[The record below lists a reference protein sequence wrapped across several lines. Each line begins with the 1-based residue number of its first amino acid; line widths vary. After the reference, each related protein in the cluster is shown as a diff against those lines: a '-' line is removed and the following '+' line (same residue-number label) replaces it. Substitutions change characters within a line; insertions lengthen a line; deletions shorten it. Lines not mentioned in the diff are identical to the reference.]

1 MALIALAALWWI
13 GRHYFPEFTT
23 FLMKIIGALALLL
36 VLFVGF
42 ILFFSLYKPKATPE
56 MKKAEKQKAVY
67 SQSRSDLMELRRL
80 IMETK
85 DTKVKNLSM
94 EICEIADRILKTWK
108 EQAEDPSAI
117 CQFLNYYLPTFRNV
131 LSKYRRM
138 EAGGVLGPELA
149 GPVMECLGNIKSAM
163 DKQYQN
169 LFEDDK
175 LDLTVEMEA
184 LTLACKRDGLLDSDA
199 ADTAENLTTI

>member
-1 MALIALAALWWI
+1 MALIALAALWWN
-13 GRHYFPEFTT
+13 GRHYFPEFTA

-36 VLFVGF
+36 VLSVGF
-42 ILFFSLYKPKATPE
+42 ILLISLYKPKATPE
-56 MKKAEKQKAVY
+56 MKKAEKQKAVF

-80 IMETK
+80 IMEAK
-85 DTKVKNLSM
+85 DTEVKNLSM
-94 EICEIADRILKTWK
+94 KICEIADRILKTWK

-117 CQFLNYYLPTFRNV
+117 CQFLNFYLPTFRSV
-131 LSKYRRM
+131 LSKYRKM
-138 EAGGVLGPELA
+138 EAGGVLDPELVV
-149 GPVMECLGNIKSAM
+149 PVMECLGNIKSAM

-184 LTLACKRDGLLDSDA
+184 LTLACKRDGLLDADA
-199 ADTAENLTTI
+199 GENFERGAPT

>member
-1 MALIALAALWWI
+1 M
-13 GRHYFPEFTT
+13 
-23 FLMKIIGALALLL
+23 
-36 VLFVGF
+36 
-42 ILFFSLYKPKATPE
+42 
-56 MKKAEKQKAVY
+56 
-67 SQSRSDLMELRRL
+67 
-80 IMETK
+80 
-85 DTKVKNLSM
+85 N
-94 EICEIADRILKTWK
+94 
-108 EQAEDPSAI
+108 
-117 CQFLNYYLPTFRNV
+117 
-131 LSKYRRM
+131 
-138 EAGGVLGPELA
+138 PELA